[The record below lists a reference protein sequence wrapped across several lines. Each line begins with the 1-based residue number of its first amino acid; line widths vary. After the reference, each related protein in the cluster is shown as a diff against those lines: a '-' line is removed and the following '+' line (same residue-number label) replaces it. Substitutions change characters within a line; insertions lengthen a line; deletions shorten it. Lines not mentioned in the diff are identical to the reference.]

1 MATFQPQP
9 VQTTAAPAFDEAEAT
24 EAAKKKSVPE
34 FKAALNAGAETQGLK
49 AALVERLVATQRAA
63 ARMQPAAQT
72 AVPQLSAAHA
82 QWKAEMD
89 AQMSIAALEKLDAK
103 LTLNQVGKVQMVE
116 QVGPQTREAINLLFH
131 AAFSAAG
138 IQFDPDAAFL
148 VGDLAK
154 LCGPTTKMSLPTLVE
169 LIYCA
174 YVIADREESAIAM
187 RSRSDRPGRAATACA
202 PATAVASSSAACMS
216 SGWPAPRRTADCA
229 AERESAAARRPG
241 RAPPTARGSPRA
253 SHS

>member
-34 FKAALNAGAETQGLK
+34 LKAALAAAGAETQGLK

-63 ARMQPAAQT
+63 ACAHAPQPAAQT

-131 AAFSAAG
+131 AAFTAAG

-174 YVIADREESAIAM
+174 YVIADREESAVAM
-187 RSRSDRPGRAATACA
+187 
-202 PATAVASSSAACMS
+202 PAK
-216 SGWPAPRRTADCA
+216 
-229 AERESAAARRPG
+229 
-241 RAPPTARGSPRA
+241 
-253 SHS
+253 